1 MLTPL
6 YVAEKM
12 PFVPAPGPIVT
23 VPFMQSQQ
31 LPEILRNAII
41 HTITNDD
48 NKATVQLFFAAESI
62 DHAERV
68 EAVGFNVTRGEDYQ

>member
-1 MLTPL
+1 
-6 YVAEKM
+6 
-12 PFVPAPGPIVT
+12 
-23 VPFMQSQQ
+23 MQSQQ

-48 NKATVQLFFAAESI
+48 NKATVQLFLAAESI